1 MTIRPRIAKDSIR
14 AMQELALDDLAEV
27 RSMVGETQ
35 AMVSVETFIALAFRI
50 FAQTN
55 PSKLKEEM
63 RIMEIR
69 ARLDMKDGIK

>member
-1 MTIRPRIAKDSIR
+1 MTIRPRIAKDSIN
-14 AMQELALDDLAEV
+14 AMKELALHDLAEV

-63 RIMEIR
+63 RLMEIR